1 MHIGNSVSTPNS
13 ISARQKDTLPKAD
26 AAPVPGETVQW
37 TFEYDATGLPN
48 VSDLRLKGSFD
59 PKTGLYDANWN
70 KGQSLPM
77 RDDGKGGDLVAGD
90 RVYTATIPIQWGQDH
105 TFTWGVE
112 GTLNDRPN
120 QWLILQEKNP
130 EFQTWQPEQRCNYA
144 PITNHKYGVHRGEQ
158 GEAKFCTWAP
168 KMGEGK
174 NSGYAL
180 HLDVFGADGKLESS
194 IPMAKDPVRG
204 DWSVTLPSF
213 DALKDKSYRYAGR
226 NEKGEILK
234 TAAGAE
240 VSYADPY
247 ARHLQ
252 GQQRGVERIFVEPI
266 LGFETGWYDDSGSG
280 GPNYADNPQWGR
292 FSVDGYGDAQSVK
305 LVLRD
310 AEGKQLTK
318 EQLLER
324 LGEPKFK
331 TMEEASESDKR
342 DVEVL
347 TRWTM
352 AKSKSIKDLVWL
364 DGASA
369 DGSIEL
375 KRLDSKT
382 AGTHWS
388 VAVNNFP
395 QLVGLNYEF
404 QVEKDGKLVGDLN
417 GDKVLQPEELKA
429 TPFNDPYSSTIAA
442 KPGSARNA
450 LVKESTFTPKFAD
463 APRKETDFR
472 KFVIYELHVGTF
484 MGSKDNQLRCTAEDF
499 VKNLDYLE
507 KLGTNTIEMMPTAE
521 CAGQRE
527 WGYTPD
533 HYFAGADAYGFTM
546 DRKEALE
553 HGLIAAD
560 EHPEQERVYING
572 TDAIRYAVDQ
582 AHKRGFN
589 VIGDVVYNHASGRPD
604 GDNPLWAIDGDE
616 RTAFK
621 WLGQY
626 ESNTPWGAKF
636 NYEQQGMKD
645 FLSNHSTEQ
654 LQNMGFDGIR
664 YDFTQVLHNTG
675 TAHEQIE
682 GMNSLRQINRT
693 LKAVNPNVFT
703 TAEDFSR
710 NWLVAA
716 DLDQS
721 QNFEGIDKKGMGFQ
735 SIWTDRFR
743 LDTFGIAENRDG
755 QFSMDRLM
763 ESLTSHV
770 GVSGF
775 DRAVVYAHSHDEV
788 GNSGK
793 WMQRGAAGSKE
804 DSEIF
809 KPQPRAVTRSIAA
822 LTLLGAGV
830 PMLWQGEEFL
840 ANNDFKH
847 GLTSTWGHDTDWL
860 EFPVNPAKL
869 KEFQDLQA
877 SGKSPTSAEDK
888 VLFEK
893 FVKTPAAD
901 AQKMSERQGHFGCY
915 QDLVSLRS
923 SSPAFAADAKA
934 ERVYTHNGDKV
945 MALKRSAGDEQF
957 VVVSN
962 FSDRQKDGYSVGLPE
977 GQWKEVFNSDA
988 LAYGGHNVGNGG
1000 ATVKGGQG
1008 ITLAAGGTVVFKKV

>member
-1 MHIGNSVSTPNS
+1 MQIGNSVPKQN
-13 ISARQKDTLPKAD
+13 ISARQVDSSPKAGST
-26 AAPVPGETVQW
+26 PLPGETVQW
-37 TFEYDATGLPN
+37 SFEYDATGLPS

-59 PKTGLYDANWN
+59 PKTGAYDPTWN
-70 KGQSLPM
+70 QGKSLPM
-77 RDDGKGGDLVAGD
+77 RDDGQGGDRVAGD
-90 RVYTATIPIQWGQDH
+90 RVFTATVPIQWSKDNSY
-105 TFTWGVE
+105 TWGVE

-120 QWLILQEKNP
+120 QWMILQEHNP
-130 EFQTWQPEQRCNYA
+130 QFQTWQPEQRSYYA
-144 PITNHKYGVHRGEQ
+144 PVTNHRYGVHRGEQ

-174 NSGYAL
+174 NAGYAL
-180 HLDVFGADGKLESS
+180 NLDVFGADGKLESS

-204 DWSVTLPSF
+204 DWSVTLPSY
-213 DALKDKSYRYAGR
+213 DSLKEKSYRYAAR
-226 NEKGEILK
+226 NEKGDILK

-247 ARHLQ
+247 SRFLQ

-292 FSVDGYGDAQSVK
+292 FSVDGYSDAQSVK
-305 LVLRD
+305 MVLRD

-331 TMEEASESDKR
+331 SIEEATDSEKR

-352 AKSKSIKDLVWL
+352 AKTKSIKDLVWL
-364 DGASA
+364 DGTSA
-369 DGSIEL
+369 DGSIAL

-395 QLVGLNYEF
+395 ELVGLNYEF

-417 GDKVLQPEELKA
+417 GDKVLQPEERKA
-429 TPFNDPYSSTIAA
+429 TPFNDPYSNAIAA
-442 KPGSARNA
+442 KPGSARNS
-450 LVKESTFTPKFAD
+450 LVKESTFKPKFAD

-472 KFVIYELHVGTF
+472 KFVIYELHVGSF
-484 MGSKDNQLRCTAEDF
+484 MGSKDNELRCTAEDF

-507 KLGTNTIEMMPTAE
+507 TLGTNTIEMMPTAE

-560 EHPEQERVYING
+560 DHPDQERVYING
-572 TDAIRYAVDQ
+572 TDAVRYAVDQ

-616 RTAFK
+616 RSAFK
-621 WLGQY
+621 WFGQY
-626 ESNTPWGAKF
+626 ESNTPWGAKL
-636 NYEQQGMKD
+636 NYGEQGMKD
-645 FLSNHSTEQ
+645 FLANHSTEQ
-654 LQNMGFDGIR
+654 LELMGFDGLR
-664 YDFTQVLHNTG
+664 YDFAQVLHSTG
-675 TAHEQIE
+675 SPAEQIE
-682 GMNSLRQINRT
+682 GMNALRQINRT
-693 LKAVNPNVFT
+693 MQAVNPKVYA
-703 TAEDFSR
+703 TAEDFTR

-716 DLDQS
+716 DFDQS
-721 QNFEGIDKKGMGFQ
+721 QVQDGIEKKGMGFQ
-735 SIWTDRFR
+735 SVWTDRFR
-743 LDTFGIAENRDG
+743 LDTFGVAENRNS
-755 QFSMDRLM
+755 QFNMDSLM
-763 ESLTSHV
+763 EALTGHV
-770 GVSGF
+770 GVTGF
-775 DRAVVYAHSHDEV
+775 DRAVTYAHSHDEV

-804 DSEIF
+804 DSEVF
-809 KPQPRAVTRSIAA
+809 KSQPRAVTRSVAA

-847 GLTSTWGHDTDWL
+847 GLTATWGHDTDWL
-860 EFPVNPAKL
+860 QFPVNPAKL
-869 KEFQDLQA
+869 KEFQSLQA
-877 SGKSPTSAEDK
+877 AGQAPSTSEDK
-888 VLFEK
+888 ALFEQ
-893 FVKTPAAD
+893 FCKTPAAD
-901 AQKMSERQGHFGCY
+901 AEKMAERQGHFGCY
-915 QDLVSLRS
+915 QDLVRLRG
-923 SSPAFAADAKA
+923 SSPAFNADAKA

-945 MALKRSAGDEQF
+945 MALKRSGGDDQF
-957 VVVSN
+957 VIVSN
-962 FSDRQKDGYSVGLPE
+962 FSDQQKNGYAVGLPD
-977 GQWKEVFNSDA
+977 GRWQEVFNSDA
-988 LAYGGHNVGNGG
+988 EAYGGGNVGNAG
-1000 ATVKGGQG
+1000 AVVKGGQG
-1008 ITLAAGGTVVFKKV
+1008 VTLAAGGTVVFKKV